1 MASVSGEFST
11 SYLTDP
17 DAPGRIRDRYPQ
29 ARLLVSLRNPVDRA
43 YSNYLNDIVA
53 GVVPPTQ
60 AFPEALQSH
69 PEYVESGRYAHYL
82 ANYLELFP
90 REQLLVSM
98 FDDAR
103 SDPLA
108 AIQAAYRFLGVDST
122 FRPAMLARPVGIGRV
137 PRYQR
142 LDRWLIDSA
151 TAFRRS
157 RALRPIWWRV
167 KRMGIGDRLR
177 ALNTSES
184 AEPAGGLDPLERQ
197 SLIERFEPE
206 TRALEELLR
215 MELPA
220 WRQ

>member
-1 MASVSGEFST
+1 M
-11 SYLTDP
+11 
-17 DAPGRIRDRYPQ
+17 
-29 ARLLVSLRNPVDRA
+29 VSLRNPVDRA

-53 GVVPPTQ
+53 GVVSPTQ
-60 AFPEALQSH
+60 GFPEALQSH

-82 ANYLELFP
+82 GNYLELFP
-90 REQLLVSM
+90 RDQLLVSI

-103 SDPLA
+103 REPLA
-108 AIQAAYRFLGVDST
+108 AIQAAYRFLGVDPT
-122 FRPAMLARPVGIGRV
+122 FRPAMLSRPVGVGRV
-137 PRYQR
+137 PRFQR

-184 AEPAGGLDPLERQ
+184 AEPAAGLDSIERH

-206 TRALEELLR
+206 TQALEKLLG

-220 WRQ
+220 WRR